1 MLYYIHGYLSSP
13 ESTKGTLLKEKL
25 SVKPIRY
32 RDCEPEKL
40 VISKCIKNI
49 NDEIKKDEN
58 PILIGS
64 SLGGF
69 LSAKIALKNPK
80 IKNIILFNPAIIPID
95 YDIKKI
101 KDMPQRIVKDMVE
114 KKFFTKKISAKINI
128 FCGTLDKTVPNNWVI
143 NFAQAQG
150 AEIKFLHDDHSLS
163 KNVQKIPEFVEK
175 ILITKD

>member
-1 MLYYIHGYLSSP
+1 M
-13 ESTKGTLLKEKL
+13 
-25 SVKPIRY
+25 
-32 RDCEPEKL
+32 

-49 NDEIKKDEN
+49 KDEINKDKN

-69 LSAKIALKNPK
+69 LAAKIALKNPN
-80 IKNIILFNPAIIPID
+80 IKNIILFNPAIIPKD

-114 KKFFTKKISAKINI
+114 PRFFTKKIPAKINI
-128 FCGTLDKTVPNNWVI
+128 FCGTEDKVVPNNWVI
-143 NFAQAQG
+143 NFVQSQE
-150 AEIKFLHDDHSLS
+150 AEIKFLQDDHSLS
-163 KNVQKIPEFVEK
+163 KNVQKIPEYIEK